1 MLVYYAKL
9 NGLTCGKKN
18 KNGGVKGKVSMQ
30 RIEVCVFAVVCM
42 HHTSGI
48 VLSGFV
54 YATVMMMELS
64 LCNVGKVCAQLA
76 GFCCLRARALVH
88 GRAPFCG

>member
-1 MLVYYAKL
+1 MFF
-9 NGLTCGKKN
+9 T
-18 KNGGVKGKVSMQ
+18 
-30 RIEVCVFAVVCM
+30 VVCM

-64 LCNVGKVCAQLA
+64 LCNIDRVCVCSSPASVV
-76 GFCCLRARALVH
+76 CVRERPVRARAS
-88 GRAPFCG
+88 FCG